1 MADEFEW
8 NKPIITAKDINSILH
23 NQYGPEC
30 PTRLLLEDETKPIPY
45 KTALINCECMRCGRQ
60 FTMTPFALLN
70 SIYFNGFVCTGCG
83 SLSDDELK
91 AQQKENMRVKGI
103 ELLKEHGIDV
113 VKEAIDEMKGEKKED
128 DVDINNDDDIDMSE
142 FDLDVR
148 DVEEEVT
155 SEETTSEPVRDEY
168 QEKIDEG
175 ERESQKEITEEVEE
189 DDVSKYMASDDDYS
203 ASISEEAVSPSV
215 EIEDDGDDMADDS
228 DAIID
233 VEEGNDEDVD
243 IDTELEENGSFTD
256 SEPEIVDYSDYK
268 PHDYDAERIEAE
280 KAEAVENAK
289 KEAEIEKQK
298 AIEEAQKKAAEEV
311 AKAKAEMEAKMK
323 AELEAEKA
331 KATAEIEAAKKAKEN
346 AEQSAAE
353 ANLKA
358 KEAEDALKALED
370 DKEPESEPSVTEEPE
385 DELEKANNDNPNI
398 VWIGDECYDADELSA
413 IINKH
418 LHYIVDKLKY
428 IPYDTDSFECRN
440 GKLFAKCKTCHKEVS
455 FDSLDDF
462 IKISKLEEISSMYG
476 IDFSDKRNNLDGAE
490 TLVVNCPSCMESLL
504 HNKVNEYHKKTVK
517 AIADRSHFKIIDE
530 DKHLFIRDSNEEF
543 ECSCNGVK
551 RTLKY
556 SDIVSRYCGKNSG
569 KDAREDEIFKSVKSE
584 ESVKP
589 VVELEKDQQPNTVEQ
604 KPFVLKPKSMNSKI
618 EESVE
623 SEVKNETSEKPK
635 TKKGN
640 IFNTR
645 TEYDASM
652 FDSDKAT
659 NTFSDIEFE
668 RQRKEK
674 AEKRKTIFVKSP
686 DLKLSKNDVAKLNG
700 KINPF
705 EREKSLTQEFEETV
719 FYDFI
724 EQLSA
729 QTDVP
734 YKLILNENSYEI
746 PVIDFESG
754 IRIICSNL
762 DDSDLFNVKYEWI
775 NPRVPFSFFN
785 ETAEDDGT
793 GTLKRKRKK
802 YKWLV
807 LFSDSVTYAKEATF
821 EALVKYIN
829 PEILAYKGKRIVL
842 QDNFIFQYTK
852 NDQYIRDFD
861 RRYSTFPSRKPSN
874 GHVGIIARWTSSA
887 QATTKDVLKF
897 RMQMEN
903 KNSKVNNLDSLAS
916 DYNEFMVASIKYIE
930 SFNTETNRVIYTIT
944 EYVEVGSSI
953 VADGFNQCLRA
964 LLKEYLIK
972 YPQFSTIAPYI
983 VVDIDNNLFPSP
995 SIATCI
1001 ERGLL
1006 CKLDNT
1012 YRSIIEGTRYVQN
1025 GVNRELRYSYVRRPE
1040 YRGSKDIDYMRQ
1052 DKRMFNTGSLITR
1065 MADEIKQAGLANTI
1079 RQPEV
1084 RNQFIQNMGYVE
1096 ATQVEIKQY
1105 FVNQTTVN
1113 AMMTDGLTY
1122 SLTERVDENMFNA
1135 SKMVSDSGMGMGM
1148 NNVMMNPN
1156 LMSRYA
1162 NIMNGSPEAKD
1173 LFRRIMNDE
1182 YQQNMMDM
1190 MTHMSQ
1196 QNGNGNIFNPAMM
1209 NGMNPMMMGG
1219 MPGMMGMG
1227 MPMGMPGMM
1236 NR

>member
-1 MADEFEW
+1 
-8 NKPIITAKDINSILH
+8 
-23 NQYGPEC
+23 
-30 PTRLLLEDETKPIPY
+30 
-45 KTALINCECMRCGRQ
+45 
-60 FTMTPFALLN
+60 
-70 SIYFNGFVCTGCG
+70 
-83 SLSDDELK
+83 
-91 AQQKENMRVKGI
+91 
-103 ELLKEHGIDV
+103 
-113 VKEAIDEMKGEKKED
+113 
-128 DVDINNDDDIDMSE
+128 
-142 FDLDVR
+142 
-148 DVEEEVT
+148 
-155 SEETTSEPVRDEY
+155 
-168 QEKIDEG
+168 
-175 ERESQKEITEEVEE
+175 
-189 DDVSKYMASDDDYS
+189 
-203 ASISEEAVSPSV
+203 
-215 EIEDDGDDMADDS
+215 
-228 DAIID
+228 
-233 VEEGNDEDVD
+233 
-243 IDTELEENGSFTD
+243 
-256 SEPEIVDYSDYK
+256 
-268 PHDYDAERIEAE
+268 
-280 KAEAVENAK
+280 
-289 KEAEIEKQK
+289 
-298 AIEEAQKKAAEEV
+298 
-311 AKAKAEMEAKMK
+311 MK

-331 KATAEIEAAKKAKEN
+331 KATAEIEAANKAKEN
-346 AEQSAAE
+346 AEQFAAE

-385 DELEKANNDNPNI
+385 DELEKADDNPNV

-418 LHYIVDKLKY
+418 LHYLVDKLKY

-589 VVELEKDQQPNTVEQ
+589 VVELEKEQQPNTAEQ

-972 YPQFSTIAPYI
+972 YPQFSTVAPYI

-1209 NGMNPMMMGG
+1209 NGMNPTMMGG

-1227 MPMGMPGMM
+1227 MPMGMPGAMNGMM
-1236 NR
+1236 TGFDMNGMGGMNPMMGGMGMGMPGMMGMNFGMMSMPGMTGTTAMPGMNTANNLV